1 MPVYGLNYGTTPAL
15 GTTPFQ
21 PYTPASTANPGY
33 APMNNYT
40 GAIMP
45 PGSAPATNPVGVPT
59 GPPGVPAL
67 GTTSSIPGGATSGFD
82 FSTFSNNLG
91 AQIPGIESLTQAI
104 NQLNQTAQQSANAG
118 RIPNA
123 TGLESQSSNLIG
135 QELGGQVPQDVLNL
149 LAQQGAERG
158 VAMGSPGSANANA
171 AYLRALGL
179 TSLDL
184 TNRGEANLTA
194 ALGRN
199 PAAPVVDPSKFV
211 MTPYQAAQLAL
222 EQERLRLG
230 YQPSLGTYTGPGS
243 NPATGY
249 IPPSSTTPN
258 PVSPPPTF
266 TLPPDTTTPP
276 NPTFVDPLTG
286 VSDPYFNYNFYG
298 GLGPSG
304 GGSTTY
310 TPSGGMTYPGDPSG
324 LAWTDP
330 YADPFNQFSPDY
342 AGG

>member
-15 GTTPFQ
+15 GTMPFTPYSA
-21 PYTPASTANPGY
+21 PTSNPNY

-45 PGSAPATNPVGVPT
+45 PGSAPSTNPVGVPT

-123 TGLESQSSNLIG
+123 TGLETQSSGLIG
-135 QELGGQVPQDVLNL
+135 QELAGQVPQDVLNL

-179 TSLDL
+179 TSLDQQQ
-184 TNRGEANLTA
+184 RGEANLTS

-199 PAAPVVDPSKFV
+199 PAAPIVDPSRFV
-211 MTPYQAAQLAL
+211 MTPEQAARLAL
-222 EQERLRLG
+222 AQEALRLG
-230 YQPSLGTYTGPGS
+230 YQPRLGTYTGPGS

-258 PVSPPPTF
+258 PVAPPPTF
-266 TLPPDTTTPP
+266 TPPPDTPP
-276 NPTFVDPLTG
+276 ATVPNLIDPLTG
-286 VSDPYFNYNFYG
+286 SRDPYFNYNFYG

-304 GGSTTY
+304 GG
-310 TPSGGMTYPGDPSG
+310 PSYSLSGGGMTYPGDPSD
-324 LAWTDP
+324 LPWTDP